1 MSNAQSF
8 IKEIW
13 DELDRAQTKRYKKTN
28 DELIA
33 CIEEKWAM
41 ADDEKYKDEYNYSNI
56 ICGRMMNEYSKVKD
70 DENLLRWIEMSK
82 LCFNKFNNPPHIKN
96 HYYAAALLK
105 CGREDLALEL
115 LKKAYEEN
123 PDISLYMS
131 RPCEAFLTPYINNN
145 NQTTVEVEDSNED
158 YEEYEDENFTGD
170 VELVGWSDFLKEDCN
185 ILYELVGK
193 RIVKKPTPRHKKGLK
208 FLKSN
213 QMEILNSMLNALLL
227 EYPQMQ
233 TEYQYSEEEK
243 NDFMPNI
250 TSVEEFAE
258 LLSPTV
264 IYIQSKYEDDFPY
277 IGYSFHC
284 SWDSEHGLG
293 VLMYKDKV
301 IKIGDA
307 SIVFEL

>member
-1 MSNAQSF
+1 MSNAQSL
-8 IKEIW
+8 IEEIW
-13 DELDRAQTKRYKKTN
+13 DELDRALSKRYKKTN

-33 CIEEKWAM
+33 FIEEKWAM
-41 ADDEKYKDEYNYSNI
+41 ADDEKYKDENNYSNI
-56 ICGRMMNEYSKVKD
+56 ICGRMMEEYSRVKD
-70 DENLLRWIEMSK
+70 DENLLRWIEMDK
-82 LCFNKFNNPPHIKN
+82 LCFDEFNEPPHIKN
-96 HYYAAALLK
+96 HYYAEALLE

-123 PDISLYMS
+123 PDISSYMS
-131 RPCEAFLTPYINNN
+131 RPCRAFLAPYININ
-145 NQTTVEVEDSNED
+145 NQTTVELEDSNED
-158 YEEYEDENFTGD
+158 YEEYEDENFTDD
-170 VELVGWSDFLKEDCN
+170 VELVGWSDFFKEDCN

-193 RIVKKPTPRHKKGLK
+193 KIVKKPTPRHKKGLK
-208 FLKSN
+208 FLKTN
-213 QMEILNSMLNALLL
+213 QIEILNSMLNALLL

-233 TEYQYSEEEK
+233 SDYQYSEEEK

-293 VLMYKDKV
+293 ILMYKDKV

-307 SIVFEL
+307 SIAFEL